1 MPLSDALKEE
11 KERERGVHSISMMI
25 PASDMNIVNSE
36 KFVLNYQ
43 ANEKKGPINNVTA
56 SARKTHNRT
65 VVLPEITT
73 ARGSMADN

>member
-43 ANEKKGPINNVTA
+43 ANEKKGPINVTA

-73 ARGSMADN
+73 ARGSMAEN